1 MQENFQKI
9 DTEACLQAISHNPRV
24 NEGLVKLTAYLAGQ
38 FGHLCDVGG
47 NNVIE
52 ALVENFDWYSGST
65 QASILSAMI
74 KISTR
79 LPELKNAAIQYM
91 YDHLSS
97 QNLEVVQRSREGGA
111 LLSSQEIILKKTLQT
126 PRFTG
131 ITYYSG
137 PAIEGGDATPQEDNN
152 TQKETVGQSPRAK
165 PPPIPTGSGMF
176 PPRNRRPSDSQ
187 WQSQLVSPIHR
198 QGSLHAFEVPGLND
212 SAALIAEND
221 AKPLIHVIDMP
232 EEDNSDEHGTL
243 LTDMSMPIFSTSVI
257 DLNVITEKQLK
268 ILDHFR
274 ENPRGV
280 IYEGDDYT
288 ILGMVEMNPPVAT
301 LTYKIQSFSP
311 IPMSID
317 KFNIKDTDGLQ
328 FALSDRPYVIPPNG
342 YVIIKDHVRTTNVFS
357 THPLISIFIGG
368 WMASAPVPILQS
380 MWANSID
387 VDQQNFVARWKALG
401 DSDHSLKTQID
412 YVKDST
418 EAGICAGVKSALGI
432 DKLQWSPPGRPAF
445 SGSFKIASGNTGFL
459 IVFSFDGPKVFI
471 EVRSTNGITTKPL
484 VQLI

>member
-1 MQENFQKI
+1 
-9 DTEACLQAISHNPRV
+9 
-24 NEGLVKLTAYLAGQ
+24 
-38 FGHLCDVGG
+38 
-47 NNVIE
+47 
-52 ALVENFDWYSGST
+52 
-65 QASILSAMI
+65 
-74 KISTR
+74 
-79 LPELKNAAIQYM
+79 M

-111 LLSSQEIILKKTLQT
+111 LLSSQEILLKKTLQS
-126 PRFTG
+126 PKFTG

-137 PAIEGGDATPQEDNN
+137 PAVEGMSVIPEEESSQNALSSKGRPPPLPGT
-152 TQKETVGQSPRAK
+152 GMQSP
-165 PPPIPTGSGMF
+165 
-176 PPRNRRPSDSQ
+176 RRPSDSS
-187 WQSQLVSPIHR
+187 WQPQLISPIHR

-401 DSDHSLKTQID
+401 DSDHSLKTQIN

-459 IVFSFDGPKVFI
+459 IVFSFDGPNVFI

-484 VQLI
+484 VQLIENELSL